1 MRPTT
6 SPGSYALRSATVT
19 TRSRLLILIVIAV
32 AWFVLAIVNVAHS
45 RYAVGIVYAVC
56 GIVISAM
63 TLRLSK
69 GRRAR

>member
-1 MRPTT
+1 MRQAT
-6 SPGSYALRSATVT
+6 SPGSHGLRSATVT
-19 TRSRLLILIVIAV
+19 VRTRLLILTLIAV
-32 AWFVLAIVNVAHS
+32 AWFVLAIINVLHG
-45 RYAVGIVYAVC
+45 RYPVGIVYAVC